1 MGGLEETETLQLV
14 TRLGSWDKPRKP
26 LLFFEVLDVVVEA
39 IRSEH
44 EVNQLIQGEA
54 VEPTSFHGAVLVA
67 QLQGVNELA
76 AVHHER
82 LGSFLDTLHTLS
94 ATENILLT
102 LSSEELVAV
111 SGYDGDA
118 GELQLTCF
126 AMALQDS

>member
-1 MGGLEETETLQLV
+1 
-14 TRLGSWDKPRKP
+14 
-26 LLFFEVLDVVVEA
+26 
-39 IRSEH
+39 
-44 EVNQLIQGEA
+44 VNQLIQGEA